1 MPDYVPEQFEPIK
14 NIEFEAEQIWPDGE
28 PIKKIKIEF
37 SEEEHMMLLIL
48 NIFVHDFGHDYNFL
62 GDSYLKRIVSNIKE
76 LELLGIKNGNKIL
89 KKLTDII
96 SSEPRVPSMYNDNIF
111 VDAGDPEYL
120 SEALKNKKQ
129 KFNERLNG
137 FEIATK
143 KQQLKEV
150 GEELDKKFVE
160 QESLAAEAKLLSSE
174 KQEEFDKKFVEQES
188 LAAKAK
194 LLSQEE
200 RGRLLGKEKME
211 GGELQPTAQEVRTTT
226 QTAPPPSM
234 VDIVLYKG
242 KQDALM
248 EGLGTGSKK
257 TSFEVVVPSLSSLKI
272 DISDYIKA
280 RANDPDSLEM
290 LSTLKLYIT
299 SYLGPNYYTSLIPET
314 VDPTSEAFYKYY
326 THYSTITTFYGLI
339 CYYDEIVEEKM
350 VDEQLSILTTLF
362 SDLLLI
368 LLASYLEFVNSK
380 GDDYFSREDAVDPL
394 SILDSDEVMNNY
406 NRLFAEYVQS
416 SDSQFDEFKSTLL
429 SDYEIIEDVKEVKIG
444 GQDTD
449 DEGAADVVE
458 QPKYRHTYVKRQYGV
473 FHNNLLTTVARG
485 IFLKTGIWQKI
496 YPPTQG
502 DKARDFPSQFVYN
515 PASSKDVSQQFEDWK
530 TNELSLITSITRDTL
545 KASGF
550 KNDLLIAEILILKH
564 MLIEILPDFLYLAN
578 GIDDRLR
585 NFLEVYLY
593 KCGNYDADDLK
604 ELSEEDNTIL
614 CAALEQEA
622 TEADL
627 KFIASDDEEEVVE
640 RGGSL
645 MKGGVNYGEGTI
657 YNLQRK
663 VGSYEVPTLFEKKKT
678 QPLSKEDVERAFKL
692 NNDVIR
698 NLTESGIPDIN
709 LEDGTKITNLFDLL
723 KMNLGMIKRE
733 GSDFAFPAPKR
744 RFILDNASKLTRN
757 VNGLKLFHDKDAL
770 KNLKFESEL
779 EKEKLLKEFRA
790 AQKFFGLYK
799 TLKRGVVCAGSS
811 MLDAMDNCSLDKGA
825 TEPKEVGTT
834 NFEFVFD
841 DPATGKHFSYGGV
854 VLFYKGK
861 NKGGEDNIN
870 VHIDFSLKTK
880 FSREEQDDVAH
891 VVVDE
896 LDVADSEDLKARIV
910 YKSVIEEVNALFKNA
925 FRFEEVPIPDHP
937 DQFDLD
943 QEFIKRMRELAII
956 KMRSLWSFLQYNP
969 YLQTNPVFNRLLG
982 KTGVKNLGD
991 LLQESQGTIKW
1002 GGYVNTIDGMDDAVK
1017 EFIRDRSIN
1026 VEEDIIWRSVSKK
1039 NAIIP
1044 YDENGDALRL
1054 AVEGDRPSA
1063 FRAIYFVL
1071 FALTTGPT
1079 EGINLMTI
1087 AGYLNGH
1094 RSILV
1099 SRNQPYIDVEP
1110 PPRAPELVG
1119 PIPLELVASDPNEEG
1134 DRDEEILAQVQAEAD
1149 ALAQVQAEADA
1160 LAQSQTTAKPK
1171 PKRTK
1176 DLTKEEA
1183 EEIARAKADDAN
1195 EALNSLQLDPY
1206 PIPAGKVIYVNS
1218 EKKNINFKA
1227 TVINDPQIKRPKT
1240 LAEQVKKI
1248 TEVKTKTKS
1257 AKPPGSPLS
1266 TEKIATDTQKLERD
1280 SKDLISQV
1288 TFGNSIPKFSELKKQ
1303 SEDAEAAAATFASM
1317 PFHREGGKT
1326 RKHKK
1331 PLKKK
1336 TNTRNK
1342 NKTKKVKK
1350 GKKTIKRRKVAKKKH
1365 QKTR

>member
-1 MPDYVPEQFEPIK
+1 MPDYVLEKFEPIK

-28 PIKKIKIEF
+28 PVKKIKIEF
-37 SEEEHMMLLIL
+37 SEEEDMMLLIL
-48 NIFVHDFGHDYNFL
+48 NTFVHDFGHDYNFL
-62 GDSYLKRIVSNIKE
+62 GDSYLRRIVSNIKE
-76 LELLGIKNGNKIL
+76 LELLGIENGNKVL

-96 SSEPRVPSMYNDNIF
+96 SSEPRIPSMYNDNIF
-111 VDAGDPEYL
+111 LDAGDPEYL

-143 KQQLKEV
+143 KIQQLKEV
-150 GEELDKKFVE
+150 GEELDNKYHE
-160 QESLAAEAKLLSSE
+160 QQSLSEQVRQLSH
-174 KQEEFDKKFVEQES
+174 EEQ
-188 LAAKAK
+188 
-194 LLSQEE
+194 
-200 RGRLLGKEKME
+200 GRLLGKEKME
-211 GGELQPTAQEVRTTT
+211 GGELQSTAQELRTAQTAQT
-226 QTAPPPSM
+226 ARTAPPSSM
-234 VDIVLYKG
+234 VDNVLYKG

-248 EGLGTGSKK
+248 EDLGTGSKK

-299 SYLGPNYYTSLIPET
+299 SYLGPNYYTGLIPET
-314 VDPTSEAFYKYY
+314 VDPTSETFYKYY
-326 THYSTITTFYGLI
+326 THYSVITTFYGLI
-339 CYYDEIVEEKM
+339 CYYDEIVEENM

-362 SDLLLI
+362 SDLLFI
-368 LLASYLEFVNSK
+368 LLASYLKFVNSK
-380 GDDYFSREDAVDPL
+380 GEDYFSREDALDPL
-394 SILDSDEVMNNY
+394 SILDSDEVMETY

-416 SDSQFDEFKSTLL
+416 SDSEFEEFKSTLL
-429 SDYEIIEDVKEVKIG
+429 SDYEIIEDVKDVKVG
-444 GQDTD
+444 GQDN
-449 DEGAADVVE
+449 EREAVVIVE
-458 QPKYRHTYVKRQYGV
+458 PKYRHTYVKRQYGV

-530 TNELSLITSITRDTL
+530 TTELSSITSITRDTL

-593 KCGNYDADDLK
+593 KCGNYDANLK
-604 ELSEEDNTIL
+604 DLSEEDNAIL
-614 CAALEQEA
+614 NAALEQEA

-627 KFIASDDEEEVVE
+627 KFIVGDDEEVAVEE

-663 VGSYEVPTLFEKKKT
+663 VGSYELPNKLFEKKKP

-698 NLTESGIPDIN
+698 NLTESGIPAIN
-709 LEDGTKITNLFDLL
+709 LENGTKITNLFDLL

-744 RFILDNASKLTRN
+744 KFILDNASKLTRN

-770 KNLKFESEL
+770 KNLESDPDYER
-779 EKEKLLKEFRA
+779 LLKEFRA

-834 NFEFVFD
+834 NFELVFD
-841 DPATGKHFSYGGV
+841 NPATGKHFSYGGV

-861 NKGGEDNIN
+861 NKDEEDNIN

-880 FSREEQDDVAH
+880 LSGEEQDDVAH
-891 VVVDE
+891 VLVDE

-925 FRFEEVPIPDHP
+925 FRFEDIPPPEGEQLDP
-937 DQFDLD
+937 D
-943 QEFIKRMRELAII
+943 FIKRMRELAII

-991 LLQESQGTIKW
+991 FLQETQGTIKW

-1017 EFIRDRSIN
+1017 EFIRSRGIN

-1044 YDENGDALRL
+1044 YDQNGDALRL

-1071 FALTTGPT
+1071 FAATNGPT

-1087 AGYLNGH
+1087 AGYLNGL

-1099 SRNQPYIDVEP
+1099 SRNQPYIDVIP
-1110 PPRAPELVG
+1110 PPIPPELVG
-1119 PIPLELVASDPNEEG
+1119 PIPLEFVVSDSNEEG
-1134 DRDEEILAQVQAEAD
+1134 IQDEEVLAQVQSNTEA
-1149 ALAQVQAEADA
+1149 VADI
-1160 LAQSQTTAKPK
+1160 LSQLQPPSKS
-1171 PKRTK
+1171 TK
-1176 DLTKEEA
+1176 TKSKEET
-1183 EEIARAKADDAN
+1183 EEIARAKAQDAA
-1195 EALNSLQLDPY
+1195 EALNLLQLEPC
-1206 PIPAGKVIYVNS
+1206 PIPFGKVIYVNS

-1240 LAEQVKKI
+1240 LAEQVKKL

-1257 AKPPGSPLS
+1257 AKSPGSPLS
-1266 TEKIATDTQKLERD
+1266 AEKIATDTQKFERD
-1280 SKDLISQV
+1280 LKDLISQV
-1288 TFGNSIPKFSELKKQ
+1288 TFGNSIPKFSELKNQ
-1303 SEDAEAAAATFASM
+1303 EEHAEVAATAFASL
-1317 PFHREGGKT
+1317 PFHPEGGKT

-1331 PLKKK
+1331 LLKKK
-1336 TNTRNK
+1336 AATRNK
-1342 NKTKKVKK
+1342 NKTKRAKK
-1350 GKKTIKRRKVAKKKH
+1350 SKKTVKRRKVAKKKQ